1 MQSIVRKIHSLQSI
15 TNEDKRFFQTQ
26 RWMLSKDTRDLC
38 PRHVLAVLAMSI
50 NPCMLDLG
58 NPSDFLM
65 RQEADLFLNRF
76 VQNPY
81 LNTPSIEA
89 AFQRWKL
96 QDVGETKKYV
106 QDRMVYCY
114 LHNLENSYF
123 RRTLQNMGEAVDF
136 LDAPAYTAIP
146 FDAEADVHN
155 LVMAHVAPMPLVQR
169 YVEWRKGKLD
179 VLDFLQKLH
188 RSHLDSLPALLQ
200 LTR

>member
-1 MQSIVRKIHSLQSI
+1 MQSIVRKIHSLQSV

-26 RWMLSKDTRDLC
+26 QWMLSKETRDLC
-38 PRHVLAVLAMSI
+38 PRSVLAVLAMSI
-50 NPCMLDLG
+50 NPSMLDLN

-65 RQEADLFLNRF
+65 RQEADIFLSQFMR
-76 VQNPY
+76 NPQMD
-81 LNTPSIEA
+81 TAGIEA

-96 QDVGETKKYV
+96 QDVCETKKYV

-136 LDAPAYTAIP
+136 LDVPSYTAIP
-146 FDAEADVHN
+146 FDAEADVHD

-169 YVEWRKGKLD
+169 YVEWRRGKLD
-179 VLDFLQKLH
+179 ILDFLQKLH
-188 RSHLDSLPALLQ
+188 RSHLDALPALLQ
-200 LTR
+200 LTS

>member
-15 TNEDKRFFQTQ
+15 THEDKRFLQTQ
-26 RWMLSKDTRDLC
+26 QWMLSKDTRDLC
-38 PRHVLAVLAMSI
+38 PRSVVAVLAMSI
-50 NPCMLDLG
+50 NPGMLDLN

-65 RQEADLFLNRF
+65 RQEADIFMNRF

-81 LNTPSIEA
+81 LNTSPIEA

-96 QDVGETKKYV
+96 QDVDETKKYV

-123 RRTLQNMGEAVDF
+123 RRTLQNMGEAADF
-136 LDAPAYTAIP
+136 LNVPAYTAIQ
-146 FDAEADVHN
+146 FDAAADVHD

-169 YVEWRKGKLD
+169 YVDWRKGKLD
-179 VLDFLQKLH
+179 ILDFLQKLH
-188 RSHLDSLPALLQ
+188 RSHLDTVPALLQ
-200 LTR
+200 LT